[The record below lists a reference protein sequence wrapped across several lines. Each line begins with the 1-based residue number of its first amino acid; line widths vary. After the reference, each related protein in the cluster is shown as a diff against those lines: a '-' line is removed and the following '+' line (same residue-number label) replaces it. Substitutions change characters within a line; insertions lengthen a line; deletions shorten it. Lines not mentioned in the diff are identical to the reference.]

1 MLEEQ
6 GGLVQQLELV
16 VGQVFEERTLQGGV
30 EDSGR
35 VGDRV
40 VGLVELVL
48 DKGQGEDE
56 GGGREDRVES
66 AVEVGVEGAV
76 EGAVEGGG
84 I

>member
-1 MLEEQ
+1 M
-6 GGLVQQLELV
+6 
-16 VGQVFEERTLQGGV
+16 FEERTLQGGV

-56 GGGREDRVES
+56 GGGREDRAED
-66 AVEVGVEGAV
+66 AVER
-76 EGAVEGGG
+76 GG

>member
-1 MLEEQ
+1 MEEGRQVLEEQ
-6 GGLVQQLELV
+6 GGLVLQLELV

-35 VGDRV
+35 VGNGV
-40 VGLVELVL
+40 VGLVELGL

-56 GGGREDRVES
+56 GVAREDR
-66 AVEVGVEGAV
+66 V

>member
-1 MLEEQ
+1 M
-6 GGLVQQLELV
+6 
-16 VGQVFEERTLQGGV
+16 

-48 DKGQGEDE
+48 DKGQGED
-56 GGGREDRVES
+56 GREDR
-66 AVEVGVEGAV
+66 V

>member
-6 GGLVQQLELV
+6 GGLVQQLEQAG
-16 VGQVFEERTLQGGV
+16 GQMCEERTLQGGV
-30 EDSGR
+30 EDSGA

-40 VGLVELVL
+40 VGLVELGL
-48 DKGQGEDE
+48 DKGLGED
-56 GGGREDRVES
+56 GGVAREDR
-66 AVEVGVEGAV
+66 V

>member
-6 GGLVQQLELV
+6 GGLVQQLDQVV
-16 VGQVFEERTLQGGV
+16 VGQVCEERTLQGGV
-30 EDSGR
+30 EDSGA

-48 DKGQGEDE
+48 DKGQGEDVRV
-56 GGGREDRVES
+56 GREDRVEG

-76 EGAVEGGG
+76 
-84 I
+84 

>member
-1 MLEEQ
+1 MEEGRQVLEEQ
-6 GGLVQQLELV
+6 GGLVLQLEQV

-48 DKGQGEDE
+48 DKGQGED
-56 GGGREDRVES
+56 GGVARGDR
-66 AVEVGVEGAV
+66 VEGAV
-76 EGAVEGGG
+76 EGEG